1 MQLPAFSEAR
11 ASCYFYSLCHS
22 LLLGVLGQFW
32 HLPSPLF
39 AYVLAQL
46 CYLDLQCTK
55 TKLCVKDA
63 PLNTGRRGKEIAW
76 RYMEYFQYWVV
87 LLGKGLS
94 FFRCIFFSE
103 QILSSSFCSSNFC
116 VLSVVSTVSTPFLI
130 HSYMC
135 LPVPF
140 PTSPG
145 RATSHFSPPLLL
157 CLDLL
162 NFSYR
167 DPGVLFLGQRGS
179 ILSTLV
185 AVSWRWDGFISAE
198 SSRAFINS
206 LQARSSLVW
215 LSQCG

>member
-1 MQLPAFSEAR
+1 MEVHGVFL
-11 ASCYFYSLCHS
+11 
-22 LLLGVLGQFW
+22 VLGGVAGQRLVF
-32 HLPSPLF
+32 
-39 AYVLAQL
+39 
-46 CYLDLQCTK
+46 
-55 TKLCVKDA
+55 
-63 PLNTGRRGKEIAW
+63 
-76 RYMEYFQYWVV
+76 FQMC
-87 LLGKGLS
+87 L
-94 FFRCIFFSE
+94 FSE
-103 QILSSSFCSSNFC
+103 QILTSSFCSSNFC

-140 PTSPG
+140 PTGPA

-185 AVSWRWDGFISAE
+185 AISWRWGGSISAE

-215 LSQCG
+215 LSQYG